1 MTEAPGA
8 GRVLALDFG
17 RKRIGVAVSDEL
29 RLTAQGLETIPAR
42 PRDKVIPLLQDLVR
56 NYTVSEMV
64 VGLPVNM
71 DGTMG
76 AGAVQAKEFA
86 RQLRMATGLDVHL
99 VDERLTSVQAERAL
113 LEGGLARDKRKALR
127 DRVAA
132 VLILQHFLDGGG
144 LGG

>member
-1 MTEAPGA
+1 MSGSGGT

-29 RLTAQGLETIPAR
+29 RITAQGLETIPAR
-42 PRDKVIPLLQDLVR
+42 PREGVFPLLQDLVR
-56 NYTVSEMV
+56 DYNIAEMV

-86 RQLRMATGLDVHL
+86 RQLRTATGLEVHL
-99 VDERLTSVQAERAL
+99 VD
-113 LEGGLARDKRKALR
+113 D
-127 DRVAA
+127 
-132 VLILQHFLDGGG
+132 
-144 LGG
+144 

>member
-1 MTEAPGA
+1 MTGPPRA

-42 PRDKVIPLLQDLVR
+42 PREGVIPLLLNLVR
-56 NYTVSEMV
+56 DYNISEMV

-86 RQLRMATGLDVHL
+86 RQLGTETGLDVHL
-99 VDERLTSVQAERAL
+99 VDERLTSLQAERAL
-113 LEGGLARDKRKALR
+113 LEGGLSRDRRKALR

-132 VLILQHFLDGGG
+132 VLILQHYLDGGVRVE
-144 LGG
+144 